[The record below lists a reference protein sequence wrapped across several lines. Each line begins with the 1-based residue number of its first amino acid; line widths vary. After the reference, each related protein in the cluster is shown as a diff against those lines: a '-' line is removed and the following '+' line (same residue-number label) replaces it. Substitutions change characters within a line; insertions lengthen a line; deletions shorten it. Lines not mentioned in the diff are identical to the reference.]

1 MKMLILLSFL
11 GLFSSS
17 VLAVVT
23 VPKLEKDQYA
33 IFLNEKYEVFKTE
46 KQDGLEFKQG
56 CLKDKNCQALKA
68 SQGKTTTAAKS
79 QSFHPAAS
87 FCKARGGKNLVAT
100 NNLRDEFNFCQF
112 SDGSM
117 VTSWSLYNKL
127 NKKK

>member
-11 GLFSSS
+11 GLLSSS
-17 VLAVVT
+17 AIAAVT

-33 IFLNEKYEVFKTE
+33 LFLDEKYEVFKTE
-46 KQDGLEFKQG
+46 KKDGLEFKEG

-79 QSFHPAAS
+79 PSFHPAAT
-87 FCKARGGKNLVAT
+87 FCKARGGRSLVAT
-100 NNLRDEFNFCQF
+100 NSQRDEFNFCRF

-127 NKKK
+127 NTKK